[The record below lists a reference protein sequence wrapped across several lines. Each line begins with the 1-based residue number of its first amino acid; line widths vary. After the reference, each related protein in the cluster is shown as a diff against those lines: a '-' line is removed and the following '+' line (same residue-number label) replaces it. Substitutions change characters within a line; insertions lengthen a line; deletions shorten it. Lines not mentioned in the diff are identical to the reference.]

1 MDEGIVKGYATS
13 VFGLD
18 TIVSNSSIDDTLLE
32 LIELRTLQMN
42 EGICR
47 LDICWEDVK
56 KLSETERKLYELI
69 MWEKSN
75 FFTSKEKSVLTLTD
89 AVLIIQAHHFSDH
102 IDKVVVNH
110 FSREE
115 ISELL
120 LAITSIITYYGLF
133 KSNVNLS

>member
-18 TIVSNSSIDDTLLE
+18 TIVSDSAIDDTLLE

-75 FFTSKEKSVLTLTD
+75 FFTAKEKSVLALTD

-102 IDKVVVNH
+102 VDEVVINH